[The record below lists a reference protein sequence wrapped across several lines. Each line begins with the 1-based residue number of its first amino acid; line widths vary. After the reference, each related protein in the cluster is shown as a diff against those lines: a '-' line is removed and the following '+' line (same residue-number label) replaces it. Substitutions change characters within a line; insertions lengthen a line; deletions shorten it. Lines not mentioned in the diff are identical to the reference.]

1 MKGNSLGKT
10 LCDLNTFSYSTNC
23 RVGAV
28 LLQPSHPICH
38 MHLGITLPAL
48 DMSLYIHLGNT
59 IVLTASTQK
68 NSIESLLWQDPASKD
83 LSLSSE
89 WETSHQGVDTDEPVP
104 LFADSNHNKSHQE
117 CSQDSYEALFWD
129 RNSISASFVKNAL
142 RPPAKTSDKLTLET
156 WDHLSSLR
164 MKASKDRGK
173 NHWGLAMA
181 CHGHGKRLLASPSPG
196 LQDPWRLKSDHLRP
210 SHSIAS
216 SSGIFLLNL
225 IDLTTVTQQSIAI
238 IHFLTPDMN
247 FFANLTDCESDD
259 MF

>member
-1 MKGNSLGKT
+1 MVIFHSYVKLPEGSLGKT
-10 LCDLNTFSYSTNC
+10 LCDLKTFSYSTNC

-48 DMSLYIHLGNT
+48 DMILYIHLGNT

-68 NSIESLLWQDPASKD
+68 NSIESLLWQDPTSKD

-164 MKASKDRGK
+164 RKASKDRGK

-181 CHGHGKRLLASPSPG
+181 CHGLPWLAMAMASACLPA
-196 LQDPWRLKSDHLRP
+196 LHQDFRIL
-210 SHSIAS
+210 
-216 SSGIFLLNL
+216 GG
-225 IDLTTVTQQSIAI
+225 
-238 IHFLTPDMN
+238 
-247 FFANLTDCESDD
+247 
-259 MF
+259 

>member
-1 MKGNSLGKT
+1 MNPFL
-10 LCDLNTFSYSTNC
+10 F
-23 RVGAV
+23 
-28 LLQPSHPICH
+28 LLTQ
-38 MHLGITLPAL
+38 T
-48 DMSLYIHLGNT
+48 T
-59 IVLTASTQK
+59 I
-68 NSIESLLWQDPASKD
+68 
-83 LSLSSE
+83 
-89 WETSHQGVDTDEPVP
+89 
-104 LFADSNHNKSHQE
+104 SHQE